1 MNRVILIGNLGKDPE
16 VRNLEGGSKVVK
28 FTLATNE
35 QASRNGEKIK
45 ITEWHDIE
53 LWDKQADIAE
63 KYLRKGSK
71 VMIEGKIKTDSWK
84 DQQGVDKQRKVIRG
98 QNIELLDKSD
108 SNTGIS
114 NDRTSPSE
122 QRSEQEG
129 FTPVSNMESTMNDD
143 LPF

>member
-114 NDRTSPSE
+114 NDRTSSSE

-129 FTPVSNMESTMNDD
+129 FTPVPNMESTMNDD

>member
-16 VRNLEGGSKVVK
+16 TRNLEGGSKVVK

-35 QASRNGEKIK
+35 QGTRNGEKIK

-53 LWDKQADIAE
+53 LWDRQADIAE
-63 KYLRKGSK
+63 KYLKKGSK

-84 DQQGVDKQRKVIRG
+84 DQQGVEKQRKVIRG
-98 QNIELLDKSD
+98 QSIELLDKSEAG
-108 SNTGIS
+108 SNNS
-114 NDRTSPSE
+114 NFERNEVNSVSE
-122 QRSEQEG
+122 PLVQPTTDE
-129 FTPVSNMESTMNDD
+129 D

>member
-16 VRNLEGGSKVVK
+16 TRNLEGGSKVVK

-35 QASRNGEKIK
+35 QGTRNGEKIK

-53 LWDKQADIAE
+53 LWDRQADVAE

-84 DQQGVDKQRKVIRG
+84 DQQGVEKQRKVIRG
-98 QNIELLDKSD
+98 QSIELLDKSEMG
-108 SNTGIS
+108 SNNSSYEKNQESES
-114 NDRTSPSE
+114 NSVSE
-122 QRSEQEG
+122 SHVQPTVDE
-129 FTPVSNMESTMNDD
+129 D

>member
-16 VRNLEGGSKVVK
+16 TRNLEGGSKVVK

-35 QASRNGEKIK
+35 QGTRNGEKIK

-53 LWDKQADIAE
+53 LWDRQADVAE

-84 DQQGVDKQRKVIRG
+84 DQQGVEKQRKVIRG
-98 QNIELLDKSD
+98 QSIELLDKSELG
-108 SNTGIS
+108 SNNSSYEKNQESES
-114 NDRTSPSE
+114 NSVSE
-122 QRSEQEG
+122 SHVQPTVDE
-129 FTPVSNMESTMNDD
+129 D

>member
-16 VRNLEGGSKVVK
+16 TRNLEGGSKVVK

-35 QASRNGEKIK
+35 QGTRNGEKIK

-53 LWDKQADIAE
+53 LWDRQADVAE

-84 DQQGVDKQRKVIRG
+84 DQQGVEKQRKVIRG
-98 QNIELLDKSD
+98 QSIELLDKSELG
-108 SNTGIS
+108 SNNSTYEKYQE
-114 NDRTSPSE
+114 SE
-122 QRSEQEG
+122 SSSVSESLSQPTVNE
-129 FTPVSNMESTMNDD
+129 D

>member
-16 VRNLEGGSKVVK
+16 VRHFESGGKLVR

-35 QASRNGEKIK
+35 NATRNGERIK

-53 LWDKQADIAE
+53 VWDKLGDIAE

-71 VMIEGKIKTDSWK
+71 VMIEGKIKTDSYK
-84 DQQGVDKQRKVIRG
+84 DKTGQDRQRKVIRA
-98 QNIELLDKSD
+98 QNLELLD
-108 SNTGIS
+108 
-114 NDRTSPSE
+114 
-122 QRSEQEG
+122 RSEGGVERTNQQEHQNEPEN
-129 FTPVSNMESTMNDD
+129 TPMSQGPEDD